1 MLENGKL
8 AIEEI
13 EEYSGLSITE
23 VEKLAKL

>member
-1 MLENGKL
+1 MLENVKL

-13 EEYSGLSITE
+13 AEYSGLSITE